1 MRGFWSPALPAP
13 SPEGVNRTNALQTP
27 EIAIMPEPDD
37 ATRAAILRAVAETR
51 ATAVPSAWAEAALAE
66 GVSAA
71 GDDVRE
77 AVSAPGADPLQ
88 HHDVYSLW

>member
-1 MRGFWSPALPAP
+1 
-13 SPEGVNRTNALQTP
+13 VNRTNILQTH
-27 EIAIMPEPDD
+27 EIAIVPEPDD
-37 ATRAAILRAVAETR
+37 STRAAILRAVVETR

-71 GDDVRE
+71 GDDDRE
-77 AVSAPGADPLQ
+77 AVSVPVSDPLQ

>member
-1 MRGFWSPALPAP
+1 MRGFWSAALPAP
-13 SPEGVNRTNALQTP
+13 SPEGVNRTNDLQKR
-27 EIAIMPEPDD
+27 EIAIVPEPDD
-37 ATRAAILRAVAETR
+37 STRAAILRAVAETR
-51 ATAVPSAWAEAALAE
+51 AAAVPSAWAEAALAE

-77 AVSAPGADPLQ
+77 AVSGPATDPLQ

>member
-1 MRGFWSPALPAP
+1 MRGFWSAALPAP

-27 EIAIMPEPDD
+27 EFAIVPAPGDS
-37 ATRAAILRAVAETR
+37 TRVAILRAVAETR
-51 ATAVPSAWAEAALAE
+51 AAAVPCAWAEAALAE

-77 AVSAPGADPLQ
+77 AVSGPATDPLQ

>member
-1 MRGFWSPALPAP
+1 MRGFWSAALPAP
-13 SPEGVNRTNALQTP
+13 SPEGVNRTNALQTA
-27 EIAIMPEPDD
+27 EIAIVPEPDD
-37 ATRAAILRAVAETR
+37 SIRAAIVRAVAETG

-71 GDDVRE
+71 GDDDRE
-77 AVSAPGADPLQ
+77 AVSGPAADPLQ